1 MNQLL
6 NFSFW
11 FDVFPLTFIPIFLW
25 LAIILFCSAIVFSLF
40 FLWRSKKSHD
50 YILKKTWFKFYSW
63 SLSFGL
69 VGLLLTF
76 LKEERIAYLGMRVW
90 LVLWVLACLI
100 WLGFILKFVLLEIPK
115 MKEEKRKQAEIKK
128 YLP

>member
-11 FDVFPLTFIPIFLW
+11 FDVLPLPFMPVFLW
-25 LAIILFCSAIVFSLF
+25 ATIIFFGLAIIFSLVC
-40 FLWRSKKSHD
+40 LWLRKKSEG
-50 YILKKTWFKFYSW
+50 YIVKKTWFKLYSW
-63 SLSFGL
+63 SLSLGL
-69 VGLLLTF
+69 VGLFLTF

-90 LVLWVLACLI
+90 LVLWVLICLV
-100 WLGFILKFVLLEIPK
+100 WLIFILKFVFLEIPK